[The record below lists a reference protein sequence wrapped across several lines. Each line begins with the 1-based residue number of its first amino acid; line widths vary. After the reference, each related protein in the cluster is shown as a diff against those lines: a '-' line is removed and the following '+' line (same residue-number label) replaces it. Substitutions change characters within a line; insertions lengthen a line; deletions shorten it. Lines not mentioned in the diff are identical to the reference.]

1 MVCAIVILC
10 LSRTIEVHDILAENF
25 LPDLKPREEEEGE
38 EERSEEIFSP
48 IYRFLERNS

>member
-38 EERSEEIFSP
+38 EEIFSP